1 MTMAYDA
8 QDTTSDEALMV
19 LYANGDRH
27 AARTLAQRVTPRVL
41 AYAARM
47 LAGDRAEAEDVA
59 QETML
64 RLWRM
69 APEWRQGETKVTTW
83 AYRVATNLCI
93 DRQRSRRRKG
103 QVTLD
108 DAPDLADGAPGA
120 EQRLQDGRRLA
131 ALEAAL
137 AKLPDRQRQA
147 VVLRHIEGLSNPEIA
162 AVMEIGVEAVES
174 LTARGKRAL
183 AAVLSGQR
191 DALGYEDDG
200 HAG

>member
-8 QDTTSDEALMV
+8 DSDTSDEALMV

-27 AARTLAQRVTPRVL
+27 AALALTQRITPRIL
-41 AYAARM
+41 AYAVRM
-47 LAGDRAEAEDVA
+47 LGGDRAEAEDVA

-64 RLWRM
+64 RLWRV
-69 APEWRQGETKVTTW
+69 ARDWRQGETKVTTW

-93 DRQRSRRRKG
+93 DRQRSVRRKG
-103 QVTLD
+103 HVGLD
-108 DAPDLADGAPGA
+108 AAPEPVNGAPSADG
-120 EQRLQDGRRLA
+120 RLQDARRLA

-137 AKLPDRQRQA
+137 AGLPDRQRQA

-183 AAVLSGQR
+183 SNALAGQKS
-191 DALGYEDDG
+191 ALGYEDDRD
-200 HAG
+200 AG

>member
-1 MTMAYDA
+1 MAYDA
-8 QDTTSDEALMV
+8 DGDPSDEV
-19 LYANGDRH
+19 LLVRYAKGDRH
-27 AARTLAQRVTPRVL
+27 AALALTRRITPRIL
-41 AYAARM
+41 GYASRL

-69 APEWRQGETKVTTW
+69 APDWLPGETKVTTW

-93 DRQRSRRRKG
+93 DRQRSLRRKG

-108 DAPDLADGAPGA
+108 EAPDIADSAPGA
-120 EQRLQDGRRLA
+120 DARLQDSRRLA
-131 ALEAAL
+131 ALAAAL
-137 AKLPDRQRQA
+137 ADLPDRQRQA

-162 AVMEIGVEAVES
+162 VVMGLGVEAVES

-183 AAVLSGQR
+183 ATLLSGRR
-191 DALGYEDDG
+191 DALGYEG
-200 HAG
+200 G

>member
-1 MTMAYDA
+1 MAYDA

-27 AARTLAQRVTPRVL
+27 AALALTQRVTPRVL
-41 AYAARM
+41 AYASRM
-47 LAGDRAEAEDVA
+47 LGGDRAEAEDVA

-69 APEWRQGETKVTTW
+69 AHEWRQGETKVTTW

-103 QVTLD
+103 QVNLD
-108 DAPDLADGAPGA
+108 DAPDLADGAPDA
-120 EQRLQDGRRLA
+120 DQRLQESHRMM
-131 ALEAAL
+131 ALETAL
-137 AKLPDRQRQA
+137 AELPDRQRQA
-147 VVLRHIEGLSNPEIA
+147 VVLRHIEGLSNPDIA
-162 AVMEIGVEAVES
+162 AVMDIGVEAVES

-183 AAVLSGQR
+183 AVLLSGQR
-191 DALGYEDDG
+191 DALGYEG
-200 HAG
+200 ESHAG